1 MEDLLGLDAT
11 PFTITTWQMLLRG
24 TLVFIITVA
33 FVRLSGMR
41 TFGAKTAFDAVIS
54 IMLGAILSRAIV
66 AASPFFPTLLT
77 GLLLAAFHRLL
88 AYCSIHNEKLGDL
101 VKGEQ
106 RLLVKDGQIIWP
118 NLERSNLSKQDLI
131 GGIRKQGFSSLSDVK
146 EAYIERSGEIS
157 VLPYPPEKD

>member
-1 MEDLLGLDAT
+1 MEDLLGLNAT
-11 PFTITTWQMLLRG
+11 PFTLTTWQMLFRG
-24 TLVFIITVA
+24 TLVFLITVA

-77 GLLLAAFHRLL
+77 GLLLATFHRLL
-88 AYCSIHNEKLGDL
+88 AYFSIYNEKLGDI

-106 RLLVKDGQIIWP
+106 RLLVKNGEIIWP
-118 NLERSNLSKQDLI
+118 NLERSNLSEQDLI
-131 GGIRKQGFSSLSDVK
+131 GGIRKNGVASLSEVK

-157 VLPYPPEKD
+157 VLPYRAEKD